1 MRCMFCKQEVL
12 NQDDSLGRPISLP
25 MRGIAHSN
33 CAEEDLIEKRIFG
46 SIHITEISLEDLYEL
61 RELVK
66 VEIDDRVK
74 RNNEEAEQDEE

>member
-1 MRCMFCKQEVL
+1 MRCMFCDKEVL
-12 NQDDSLGRPISLP
+12 NQDSSLGRPISLP
-25 MRGIAHSN
+25 RRGVAHSN

-74 RNNEEAEQDEE
+74 RNNEEANNQD

>member
-1 MRCMFCKQEVL
+1 MFCEKKVL
-12 NQDDSLGRPISLP
+12 NNDSTQGKLISLAR
-25 MRGIAHSN
+25 RGVAHSK

-66 VEIDDRVK
+66 VEIKDRVK
-74 RNNEEAEQDEE
+74 RNNEEVNLKEE